1 MHERNRTAFKV
12 NKQTVKNLF
21 QRYKFVTFY
30 FYFENKNEGRF
41 SEIDY
46 MKKENSK
53 RFSFQEKASHRTEYT
68 QNRTK
73 YNALYFTGDK
83 LFQ

>member
-1 MHERNRTAFKV
+1 MIKFKV

-30 FYFENKNEGRF
+30 FYLKKKQKKTEGRF

-46 MKKENSK
+46 IKKEK
-53 RFSFQEKASHRTEYT
+53 KIKAFVPRKTSHRTEYT

-73 YNALYFTGDK
+73 YSAL
-83 LFQ
+83 LF